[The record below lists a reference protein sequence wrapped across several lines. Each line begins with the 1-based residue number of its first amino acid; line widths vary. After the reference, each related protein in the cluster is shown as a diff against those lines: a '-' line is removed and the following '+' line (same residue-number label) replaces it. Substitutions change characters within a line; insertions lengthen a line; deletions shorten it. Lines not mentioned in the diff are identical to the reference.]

1 MNKTVFCAECRKD
14 VGFVTKE
21 TVFKRTL
28 KDNEYSFIGLEAYCA
43 DCGKPIYVSEI
54 EDNNLKLLYDA
65 YRKAN
70 DIISLDEI
78 LSIPKKYAIGKR
90 PLSLLLG
97 WGEQT
102 FTRYC
107 NGDMPSKQYS
117 DILRRLYNEPTY
129 YNELLQNNKDRMK
142 SNSSYEKSNIAVK
155 NLIGIPEN
163 SKIETVIGYLL
174 YKCEDVTPLALQKLL
189 YYVQG
194 FFYAFN
200 NVFIF
205 EDDCEAWVHGPVYR
219 KVYHKYSDYKYDTI
233 DSADSFDETIFSVAE
248 KAVIDSI
255 VDNFSCYSGK
265 VLESFTHSEQPWI
278 ETRSDLP
285 VFAQSDRVI
294 SKKLI
299 ADYFTA
305 VKQKYEMLNPD
316 DIENYSKKLFE
327 MH

>member
-1 MNKTVFCAECRKD
+1 MNNTVFCAECRKD
-14 VGFVTKE
+14 VKVITKE
-21 TVFKRTL
+21 VLFKRTL
-28 KDNEYSFIGLEAYCA
+28 KDNEYTFTGFEAYCGE
-43 DCGKPIYVSEI
+43 CGSPIYVPEI

-65 YRKAN
+65 YRKEN
-70 DIISLDEI
+70 DIIPLDEI
-78 LSIPKKYAIGKR
+78 LAIPKKYAIGKR

-117 DILRRLYNEPTY
+117 DILRRLYNEPLY

-200 NVFIF
+200 NIFIF

-219 KVYHKYSDYKYDTI
+219 KVYHKYSDYKYDSI
-233 DSADSFDETIFSVAE
+233 DGADSFDETIFSVAE
-248 KAVIDSI
+248 KAVIDGI

-265 VLESFTHSEQPWI
+265 VLERFTHSEQPWI
-278 ETRSDLP
+278 ETRADLP
-285 VFAQSDRVI
+285 VYAQSDRVI
-294 SKKLI
+294 DKKLI
-299 ADYFTA
+299 ADYFSA
-305 VKQKYEMLNPD
+305 VKQKYDMLNPN

>member
-1 MNKTVFCAECRKD
+1 MNNKVFCDECRKD
-14 VGFVTKE
+14 VKVITKE
-21 TVFKRTL
+21 VLFKRTL
-28 KDNEYSFIGLEAYCA
+28 KDNEYTFTGFEAYCGE
-43 DCGKPIYVSEI
+43 CGSPIYVPEI

-65 YRKAN
+65 YRKEN
-70 DIISLDEI
+70 DIIPLDEI
-78 LSIPKKYAIGKR
+78 LAIPKKYAIGKR

-117 DILRRLYNEPTY
+117 DILRRLYNEPLY

-200 NVFIF
+200 NIFIF

-219 KVYHKYSDYKYDTI
+219 KVYHKYSDYKYDSI
-233 DSADSFDETIFSVAE
+233 DGADSFDETIFSVAE
-248 KAVIDSI
+248 KAVIDGI

-265 VLESFTHSEQPWI
+265 VLERFTHSEQPWI
-278 ETRSDLP
+278 ETRADLP
-285 VFAQSDRVI
+285 VYAQSDRVI
-294 SKKLI
+294 DKKLI
-299 ADYFTA
+299 ADYFSA
-305 VKQKYEMLNPD
+305 VKQKYDMLNPN

>member
-14 VGFVTKE
+14 VNFVTKE
-21 TVFKRTL
+21 TEFKRTL

-43 DCGKPIYVSEI
+43 ECGSPIYVSEI
-54 EDNNLKLLYDA
+54 EDNNLNLLYDA

-117 DILRRLYNEPTY
+117 DILRRLYNEPIY

-163 SKIETVIGYLL
+163 SKIENVIGYLL

-265 VLESFTHSEQPWI
+265 VLERFTHSEQPWI

-294 SKKLI
+294 SKRLI
-299 ADYFTA
+299 ADYFVA
-305 VKQKYEMLNPD
+305 VRQKYEMLNPD
-316 DIENYSKKLFE
+316 DIENYSKKLFA

>member
-200 NVFIF
+200 NIFIF

-219 KVYHKYSDYKYDTI
+219 KVYHKYSDYKYDSI
-233 DSADSFDETIFSVAE
+233 DGADSFDETIFSVAE
-248 KAVIDSI
+248 KAVIDGI

-265 VLESFTHSEQPWI
+265 VLERFTHSEQPWI
-278 ETRSDLP
+278 ETRADLP
-285 VFAQSDRVI
+285 VYAQSDRVI
-294 SKKLI
+294 DKKLI
-299 ADYFTA
+299 ADYFSA
-305 VKQKYEMLNPD
+305 VKQKYDMLNPN

>member
-14 VGFVTKE
+14 VNFVTKE

-28 KDNEYSFIGLEAYCA
+28 IDNEYSFIGLETYCA
-43 DCGKPIYVSEI
+43 ECGNPIYVSEI
-54 EDNNLKLLYDA
+54 EDNNLSLLYDA

-117 DILRRLYNEPTY
+117 DILRRLYNEPIY

-155 NLIGIPEN
+155 NLI
-163 SKIETVIGYLL
+163 IGS
-174 YKCEDVTPLALQKLL
+174 
-189 YYVQG
+189 
-194 FFYAFN
+194 
-200 NVFIF
+200 
-205 EDDCEAWVHGPVYR
+205 R
-219 KVYHKYSDYKYDTI
+219 
-233 DSADSFDETIFSVAE
+233 
-248 KAVIDSI
+248 
-255 VDNFSCYSGK
+255 
-265 VLESFTHSEQPWI
+265 TH
-278 ETRSDLP
+278 
-285 VFAQSDRVI
+285 
-294 SKKLI
+294 
-299 ADYFTA
+299 
-305 VKQKYEMLNPD
+305 
-316 DIENYSKKLFE
+316 
-327 MH
+327 

>member
-1 MNKTVFCAECRKD
+1 MNNKVFCDECRKD
-14 VGFVTKE
+14 VKVITKE
-21 TVFKRTL
+21 VLFKRTL
-28 KDNEYSFIGLEAYCA
+28 KDNEYTFTGFEAYCGE
-43 DCGKPIYVSEI
+43 CGSPIYVPEI

-65 YRKAN
+65 YRKEN
-70 DIISLDEI
+70 DIIPLDEI
-78 LSIPKKYAIGKR
+78 LAIPKKYAIGKR

-294 SKKLI
+294 NKKLI

-316 DIENYSKKLFE
+316 DIENYSKKLVA

>member
-78 LSIPKKYAIGKR
+78 LSISKKYAIGKR

-200 NVFIF
+200 NIFIF

-219 KVYHKYSDYKYDTI
+219 KVYHKYSDYKYDSI
-233 DSADSFDETIFSVAE
+233 DGADSFDETIFSVAE
-248 KAVIDSI
+248 KAVIDGI

-265 VLESFTHSEQPWI
+265 VLERFTHSEQPWI
-278 ETRSDLP
+278 ETRADLP
-285 VFAQSDRVI
+285 VYAQSDRVI
-294 SKKLI
+294 DKKLI
-299 ADYFTA
+299 ADYFSA
-305 VKQKYEMLNPD
+305 VKQKYDMLNPN

>member
-1 MNKTVFCAECRKD
+1 MNNTVFCAECRKD
-14 VGFVTKE
+14 VKVITKE
-21 TVFKRTL
+21 VLFKRTL
-28 KDNEYSFIGLEAYCA
+28 KDNEYTFTGFEAYCGE
-43 DCGKPIYVSEI
+43 CGSPIYVPEI
-54 EDNNLKLLYDA
+54 EENNLKLLYDA
-65 YRKAN
+65 YRKEN
-70 DIISLDEI
+70 DIIPLDEI
-78 LSIPKKYAIGKR
+78 LAIPKKYAIGKR

-117 DILRRLYNEPTY
+117 DILRRLYNEPLY

-200 NVFIF
+200 NIFIF

-219 KVYHKYSDYKYDTI
+219 KVYHKYSDYKYDSI
-233 DSADSFDETIFSVAE
+233 DGADSFDETIFSVAE
-248 KAVIDSI
+248 KAVIDGI

-265 VLESFTHSEQPWI
+265 VLERFTHSEQPWI
-278 ETRSDLP
+278 ETRADLP
-285 VFAQSDRVI
+285 VYAQSDRVI
-294 SKKLI
+294 DKKLI
-299 ADYFTA
+299 ADYFSA
-305 VKQKYEMLNPD
+305 VKQKYDMLNPN

>member
-1 MNKTVFCAECRKD
+1 MNNTVFCAECRKD
-14 VGFVTKE
+14 VKIITKE
-21 TVFKRTL
+21 VLFKRTL
-28 KDNEYSFIGLEAYCA
+28 KDNEYTFTGLEAYCGE
-43 DCGKPIYVSEI
+43 CGSPIYVPEI
-54 EDNNLKLLYDA
+54 EDDNLKLLYYA
-65 YRKAN
+65 YRKEN

-78 LSIPKKYAIGKR
+78 LAIPKKYAIGKR

-117 DILRRLYNEPTY
+117 DILRRLYNEPLY

-219 KVYHKYSDYKYDTI
+219 KVYHKYSDYKYDSI

-248 KAVIDSI
+248 KAVIDGI

-265 VLESFTHSEQPWI
+265 VLERFTHSEQPWI
-278 ETRSDLP
+278 ETRADLP

-294 SKKLI
+294 DKKMI
-299 ADYFTA
+299 ADYFSA
-305 VKQKYEMLNPD
+305 VKHKYDMLNPN

-327 MH
+327 MY

>member
-43 DCGKPIYVSEI
+43 DCGSPIYVSEI

-294 SKKLI
+294 NKKLI

-316 DIENYSKKLFE
+316 DIENYSKKLVA

>member
-1 MNKTVFCAECRKD
+1 MNNTVFCAECRKD
-14 VGFVTKE
+14 VKVITKE
-21 TVFKRTL
+21 VLFKRTL
-28 KDNEYSFIGLEAYCA
+28 KDNEYTFTGFEAYCGE
-43 DCGKPIYVSEI
+43 CGSPIYVPEI

-65 YRKAN
+65 YRKEN
-70 DIISLDEI
+70 DIIPLDEI
-78 LSIPKKYAIGKR
+78 LAIPKKYAIGKR

-117 DILRRLYNEPTY
+117 DILRRLYNEPLY

-200 NVFIF
+200 NIFIF

-219 KVYHKYSDYKYDTI
+219 KVYHKYSDYKYDSI
-233 DSADSFDETIFSVAE
+233 DGAASFDETIFSVAE
-248 KAVIDSI
+248 KAVIDGI

-265 VLESFTHSEQPWI
+265 VLERFTHSEQPWI
-278 ETRSDLP
+278 ETRADLP
-285 VFAQSDRVI
+285 VYAQSDRVI
-294 SKKLI
+294 DKKLI
-299 ADYFTA
+299 ADYFSA
-305 VKQKYEMLNPD
+305 VKQKYDMLNPN

>member
-14 VGFVTKE
+14 VRFVTKE

-28 KDNEYSFIGLEAYCA
+28 KDNEYTFTGLETYCDA
-43 DCGKPIYVSEI
+43 CENPIYVPEI
-54 EDNNLKLLYDA
+54 EDNNLKLLYDT
-65 YRKAN
+65 YRKEN

-78 LSIPKKYAIGKR
+78 LAIPKKYNIGKR

-102 FTRYC
+102 LTRYC

-117 DILRRLYNEPTY
+117 DILRRLYNEPLY
-129 YNELLQNNKDRMK
+129 YNELLQKNKERMK
-142 SNSSYEKSNIAVK
+142 SNSAYEKSNIAVK
-155 NLIGIPEN
+155 NLIGISEN
-163 SKIETVIGYLL
+163 SKIEMVIGYLL
-174 YKCEDVTPLALQKLL
+174 YKCEDVTPLALQKML

-200 NVFIF
+200 NTFIF

-219 KVYHKYSDYKYDTI
+219 KVYQKYSDYKYDAI
-233 DSADSFDETIFSVAE
+233 DGADCFDETIFSVAE
-248 KAVIDSI
+248 KAVIDGI

-265 VLESFTHSEQPWI
+265 VLERFTHSEQPWI
-278 ETRSDLP
+278 ETRADLP
-285 VFAQSDRVI
+285 VLAQSDRVI
-294 SKKLI
+294 EKKLI
-299 ADYFTA
+299 ADYFSA
-305 VKQKYEMLNPD
+305 VKKKYDMLNPD
-316 DIENYSKKLFE
+316 DIENYSKKLFD

>member
-14 VGFVTKE
+14 VNFVTKE
-21 TVFKRTL
+21 TEFKRTL

-43 DCGKPIYVSEI
+43 ECGSPIYVSEI
-54 EDNNLKLLYDA
+54 EDNNLSLLYDA

-117 DILRRLYNEPTY
+117 DILRRLYNEPIY

-163 SKIETVIGYLL
+163 SKIENVIGYLL

-205 EDDCEAWVHGPVYR
+205 EDDCEAWVRGPVYR

-265 VLESFTHSEQPWI
+265 VLERFTHSEQPWI

-299 ADYFTA
+299 ADYFVA
-305 VKQKYEMLNPD
+305 VRQKYEMLNPD
-316 DIENYSKKLFE
+316 DIENYSKKLFA

>member
-316 DIENYSKKLFE
+316 DIENYSKKLFA

>member
-1 MNKTVFCAECRKD
+1 MLTAKPMT
-14 VGFVTKE
+14 
-21 TVFKRTL
+21 
-28 KDNEYSFIGLEAYCA
+28 SF
-43 DCGKPIYVSEI
+43 
-54 EDNNLKLLYDA
+54 LLM
-65 YRKAN
+65 K
-70 DIISLDEI
+70 I

-117 DILRRLYNEPTY
+117 DILRRLYNEPLY

-200 NVFIF
+200 NIFIF

-219 KVYHKYSDYKYDTI
+219 KVYHKYSDYKYDSI
-233 DSADSFDETIFSVAE
+233 DGADSFDETIFSVAE
-248 KAVIDSI
+248 KAVIDGI
-255 VDNFSCYSGK
+255 VDNFSSYSGK
-265 VLESFTHSEQPWI
+265 VLERFTHSEQPWI
-278 ETRSDLP
+278 ETRADLP
-285 VFAQSDRVI
+285 VYAQSDRVI
-294 SKKLI
+294 DKKLI
-299 ADYFTA
+299 ADYFSA
-305 VKQKYEMLNPD
+305 VKQKYDMLNPN

>member
-1 MNKTVFCAECRKD
+1 MNNTVFCVECRKD
-14 VGFVTKE
+14 VKFIIKE
-21 TVFKRTL
+21 VEFKRTL
-28 KDNEYSFIGLEAYCA
+28 KDKEYSFTGLEAYCEE
-43 DCGKPIYVSEI
+43 CKNPIYVPEI
-54 EDNNLKLLYDA
+54 EDNNLKLLYDV
-65 YRKAN
+65 YRREN
-70 DIISLDEI
+70 DIISLEEI
-78 LSIPKKYAIGKR
+78 LAIPQKYCIGKR

-117 DILRRLYNEPTY
+117 DILRRLYNEPLF
-129 YNELLQNNKDRMK
+129 YNDLLQSNKDKMR

-155 NLIGIPEN
+155 KLIGIPDN
-163 SKIETVIGYLL
+163 SKIEMVIGYLL

-200 NVFIF
+200 KIFIF

-219 KVYHKYSDYKYDTI
+219 KVYHKYSDYKYDSI
-233 DSADSFDETIFSVAE
+233 DGPDNFDETIFSVAE
-248 KAVIDSI
+248 KAVIDRI

-265 VLESFTHSEQPWI
+265 VLEHFTHSEQPWL

-285 VFAQSDRVI
+285 VSAQSDRVI
-294 SKKLI
+294 NKNLI
-299 ADYFTA
+299 ADYFSA
-305 VKQKYEMLNPD
+305 VKQKYNMLNPN
-316 DIENYSKKLFE
+316 DIKFYSKKLFD
-327 MH
+327 MC

>member
-1 MNKTVFCAECRKD
+1 MNNTVFCAECRKD
-14 VGFVTKE
+14 VKVITKE
-21 TVFKRTL
+21 VLFKRTL
-28 KDNEYSFIGLEAYCA
+28 KDNEYTFTGFEAYCGE
-43 DCGKPIYVSEI
+43 CGSPIYVPEI

-65 YRKAN
+65 YRKEN
-70 DIISLDEI
+70 DIIPLDEI
-78 LSIPKKYAIGKR
+78 LAIPKKYAIGKR

-117 DILRRLYNEPTY
+117 DILRRLYNEPLY

-194 FFYAFN
+194 FYYAFN

-219 KVYHKYSDYKYDTI
+219 KVYHKYSDYKYDSI
-233 DSADSFDETIFSVAE
+233 DGADNFDETIFSVAE
-248 KAVIDSI
+248 KAVIDGI

-265 VLESFTHSEQPWI
+265 VLERFTHSEQPWI
-278 ETRSDLP
+278 ETRADLP
-285 VFAQSDRVI
+285 VYAQSDRVI
-294 SKKLI
+294 DKKLI
-299 ADYFTA
+299 ADYFSA
-305 VKQKYEMLNPD
+305 VKQKYDMLNPN